1 MRTKFILCAFIFLLL
16 QLHFTLAQEK
26 KQVVLKAQ
34 LWPYSSLCDFPE
46 TENQPGA
53 ISYNNVSISVRGC
66 EDLQQELGKPSA
78 VRLTVINLSDSE
90 IECPFN
96 GLKSVFVKMKNG
108 KVATSIAMRH
118 KQKNPVGSG
127 YYYSFANKVDGEMKF
142 IIDPH
147 KSCDVIFL
155 FPKASA
161 GDQINIEGF
170 ASGKITD

>member
-1 MRTKFILCAFIFLLL
+1 MKTKYFFYAFILLSL
-16 QLHFTLAQEK
+16 QFQSLVAQGK

-53 ISYNNVSISVRGC
+53 ISYNNVSIRVKGC
-66 EDLQQELGKPSA
+66 EDLEKELGKPSA
-78 VRLTVINLSDSE
+78 VRLTVINLGDSE

-108 KVATSIAMRH
+108 KVVSSIAMRQ

-127 YYYSFANKVDGEMKF
+127 YYYSFANEVDGELKF
-142 IIDPH
+142 IIDPY

-155 FPKASA
+155 FPKVSA